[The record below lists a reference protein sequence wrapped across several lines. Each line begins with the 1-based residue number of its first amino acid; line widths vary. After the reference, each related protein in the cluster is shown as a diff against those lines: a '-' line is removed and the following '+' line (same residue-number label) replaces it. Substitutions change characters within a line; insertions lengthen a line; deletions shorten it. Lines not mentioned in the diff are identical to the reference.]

1 MSDQRATLFDQ
12 RAAIT
17 VCALLDHCIDHR
29 NADGSRGWECRERSR
44 NVVVAVARP
53 CGSKIRESWM
63 KVYRIYSGRKQD
75 ALELTEH
82 TVSDPTAREVRVRV
96 RAVSLNYRDLMIAW
110 GIYPIPSDPPPI
122 AVADGAGEVIAV
134 GPQVTRFKVGD
145 HVAIPYYPD
154 WIDGEPTP
162 ESVHRVPGAT
172 IDGML
177 AEEIVVPEDVL
188 ISVPSWLEFTEAAT
202 L

>member
-1 MSDQRATLFDQ
+1 
-12 RAAIT
+12 
-17 VCALLDHCIDHR
+17 
-29 NADGSRGWECRERSR
+29 
-44 NVVVAVARP
+44 
-53 CGSKIRESWM
+53 M
-63 KVYRIYSGRKQD
+63 KAYRIYSGRKQD
-75 ALELTEH
+75 ALELIEH
-82 TVSDPTAREVRVRV
+82 TVSNPTAREVRVRV

-110 GIYPIPSDPPPI
+110 GQYPIPSDPPPI
-122 AVADGAGEVIAV
+122 AVADGAGEVIAI

-188 ISVPSWLEFTEAAT
+188 ISVPSWLELTEAAT
-202 L
+202 LPCAGVTAWNALFVGGPLNPATPCCFWEPGESRYGHYN

>member
-1 MSDQRATLFDQ
+1 
-12 RAAIT
+12 
-17 VCALLDHCIDHR
+17 
-29 NADGSRGWECRERSR
+29 
-44 NVVVAVARP
+44 
-53 CGSKIRESWM
+53 M
-63 KVYRIYSGRKQD
+63 KAYRIYSGRKQD
-75 ALELTEH
+75 ALELIEH
-82 TVSDPTAREVRVRV
+82 TVSNPTAREVRVRV

-122 AVADGAGEVIAV
+122 AACDGAGEVIAV

-154 WIDGEPTP
+154 WMDGEPTP

-177 AEEIVVPEDVL
+177 AGVPGLNCASE
-188 ISVPSWLEFTEAAT
+188 
-202 L
+202 

>member
-1 MSDQRATLFDQ
+1 
-12 RAAIT
+12 
-17 VCALLDHCIDHR
+17 
-29 NADGSRGWECRERSR
+29 
-44 NVVVAVARP
+44 
-53 CGSKIRESWM
+53 M
-63 KVYRIYSGRKQD
+63 KAYRIYSGRKQD
-75 ALELTEH
+75 ALELIEH
-82 TVSDPTAREVRVRV
+82 TVSNPTAREVRVRV

-110 GIYPIPSDPPPI
+110 GQYPIASDPPPI

-154 WIDGEPTP
+154 WIDSEPTP

-177 AEEIVVPEDVL
+177 AEEIVVPRLTVADRLIFVWLYRLFPSVL
-188 ISVPSWLEFTEAAT
+188 SALSAIEPETVVPTIYAIRTYS
-202 L
+202 

>member
-1 MSDQRATLFDQ
+1 
-12 RAAIT
+12 
-17 VCALLDHCIDHR
+17 
-29 NADGSRGWECRERSR
+29 
-44 NVVVAVARP
+44 
-53 CGSKIRESWM
+53 M
-63 KVYRIYSGRKQD
+63 KAYRIYSGRKQD
-75 ALELTEH
+75 ALELIEH
-82 TVSDPTAREVRVRV
+82 TVSNPTVREVRVRV

-110 GIYPIPSDPPPI
+110 GQYPIASDPPPI

-134 GPQVTRFKVGD
+134 GPQVTRFKGGD

-154 WIDGEPTP
+154 WINSEPTP

-188 ISVPSWLEFTEAAT
+188 ISVPSWLDFTEAAT
-202 L
+202 LPCVGVTAWNALFVGGAVKPDNTVLDAAIGRAQVCLLRSNSIRRYCPSPAIATRG

>member
-1 MSDQRATLFDQ
+1 
-12 RAAIT
+12 
-17 VCALLDHCIDHR
+17 
-29 NADGSRGWECRERSR
+29 
-44 NVVVAVARP
+44 
-53 CGSKIRESWM
+53 
-63 KVYRIYSGRKQD
+63 
-75 ALELTEH
+75 
-82 TVSDPTAREVRVRV
+82 VRV

-110 GIYPIPSDPPPI
+110 GQYPIPSDPPPI
-122 AVADGAGEVIAV
+122 AVADGAGEVIAI

-154 WIDGEPTP
+154 WIDGEPTA

-172 IDGML
+172 IDGMP

-202 L
+202 LPCAGVTAWNALFIGGAVKPGNTVLLLGTGGRTWHARDGSRRGRKPVRATESFRDGCDAFKDAKLRWPSVRSLDRPPGSPRKPT